1 MTFSQDSQKNFQK
14 IFLTFILGIFLG
26 WMLVFGFFYQS
37 FLHWKDDKMEE
48 NTSFSQNN
56 SQLFNNQKVKKVYRL
71 LEENFYGFEG
81 KTSKELEDG
90 MIAAMMNSV
99 GDKYSEYLN
108 AEESEQLQSELSGH
122 FYGIGAVVDD
132 HEMGAKIARIIDD
145 APAQKAGLQ
154 VGDIVYAVDGK
165 NIDGMKASDA
175 VKLIRGQEWTE
186 VKLSLY
192 REAEKMEIRV
202 TRGEVNIPSVDG
214 KILEDTTIGYIQVN
228 TFWEQTP
235 TEFHKYLTELTT
247 SGATGIVV
255 DLRFNGGGY
264 LDSAQTILSEFL
276 PKNTPIVLTKEN
288 DVRKNET
295 LYTNFFMI
303 PNTKI
308 PLVVLVNELS
318 ASASEIVAGAIQ
330 DYERGIVVGT
340 KTYGKGSVQQMFD
353 LNDGSMVKI
362 TTAKWYTPK
371 DRNIDLEGIVPD
383 IVSDFTA
390 EDYKNVFDR
399 QLDTAKKVIEMQV
412 AGENRG
418 EIIKKF
424 QNKSE

>member
-1 MTFSQDSQKNFQK
+1 MT
-14 IFLTFILGIFLG
+14 G
-26 WMLVFGFFYQS
+26 
-37 FLHWKDDKMEE
+37 
-48 NTSFSQNN
+48 
-56 SQLFNNQKVKKVYRL
+56 
-71 LEENFYGFEG
+71 
-81 KTSKELEDG
+81 
-90 MIAAMMNSV
+90 
-99 GDKYSEYLN
+99 
-108 AEESEQLQSELSGH
+108 
-122 FYGIGAVVDD
+122 
-132 HEMGAKIARIIDD
+132 
-145 APAQKAGLQ
+145 
-154 VGDIVYAVDGK
+154 
-165 NIDGMKASDA
+165 
-175 VKLIRGQEWTE
+175 
-186 VKLSLY
+186 
-192 REAEKMEIRV
+192 
-202 TRGEVNIPSVDG
+202 
-214 KILEDTTIGYIQVN
+214 
-228 TFWEQTP
+228 
-235 TEFHKYLTELTT
+235 
-247 SGATGIVV
+247 SGATGIIV